1 MPSKKRRRL
10 SQETIPV
17 PSYVPT
23 MTKHRLQKHGIS
35 KIQQMYK
42 SQSRVSNMRQVQH
55 QETSIMPP
63 PRTTIKTLAPVKQ
76 RIDASPTK
84 MQHVVPSTSTDIP
97 MDIIT
102 SPQKQHPVT
111 VAKVLQ
117 STSSPVPKNLIKIS
131 QNQTQSHQK
140 LVIVSA
146 SQTIATNMS
155 TNKLINTLKLKPEE
169 LQVTDSGKS
178 PKLLASQVIVS
189 KSQLMPIQSL
199 NEKQKVVTV
208 QAKVR
213 PQGSIIVPLQGQNT
227 SSTSQ
232 FAGVSVPVLQGV
244 QWKAI
249 QGKSTVKLLPLSG
262 NAKIIQNKGVGSGPI
277 YVMSKQSN
285 MVVNKTTTPMETTVD
300 TKSVSNVTHIR
311 PISQKTAEEVAT
323 TTSGKVFVVR
333 KASPVTTAVVS
344 TVSQLA
350 IPTTVVNVEQKEDL
364 SPDGERKSTVLQDAL
379 RASGVSPVDDD
390 IESQISQY
398 TVIPKTNTKWS
409 ASAAEDPS
417 VSGASSN
424 KTLQNISLQ
433 DTKFLTLGTSSFHH
447 VFKSLKYSYNLFSE
461 EAVAILGDNETRALL
476 SNLQVE
482 TSSPTTIP
490 TSTPTILDG
499 QLDPTT
505 GVYSPLGSS
514 KSQQMQI
521 IAQQPVVEQLSV
533 IPPTSI
539 VEEHLDIFS
548 SAIAS
553 AEIQLENT
561 EYNFEMSQHETTPE
575 EQLAADESNII
586 ETTEVI
592 ETTDENCMEIDISP
606 NVPLT
611 DKQLTDILT
620 DGDISSS

>member
-1 MPSKKRRRL
+1 M
-10 SQETIPV
+10 
-17 PSYVPT
+17 
-23 MTKHRLQKHGIS
+23 
-35 KIQQMYK
+35 
-42 SQSRVSNMRQVQH
+42 
-55 QETSIMPP
+55 
-63 PRTTIKTLAPVKQ
+63 
-76 RIDASPTK
+76 
-84 MQHVVPSTSTDIP
+84 
-97 MDIIT
+97 
-102 SPQKQHPVT
+102 T

-117 STSSPVPKNLIKIS
+117 PSSSTVPKNLIKIS

-146 SQTIATNMS
+146 SQTITTNMS

-227 SSTSQ
+227 SATSQ

-285 MVVNKTTTPMETTVD
+285 MVVNKTTTPMETTID

-311 PISQKTAEEVAT
+311 PISQKSAEEVAT

-333 KASPVTTAVVS
+333 KASPVTAAVVS
-344 TVSQLA
+344 TVNQLA
-350 IPTTVVNVEQKEDL
+350 IPTTVVNVIEQKEDL

-433 DTKFLTLGTSSFHH
+433 DTKFLTLGT
-447 VFKSLKYSYNLFSE
+447 Y
-461 EAVAILGDNETRALL
+461 
-476 SNLQVE
+476 
-482 TSSPTTIP
+482 
-490 TSTPTILDG
+490 
-499 QLDPTT
+499 
-505 GVYSPLGSS
+505 
-514 KSQQMQI
+514 
-521 IAQQPVVEQLSV
+521 
-533 IPPTSI
+533 
-539 VEEHLDIFS
+539 
-548 SAIAS
+548 
-553 AEIQLENT
+553 
-561 EYNFEMSQHETTPE
+561 
-575 EQLAADESNII
+575 
-586 ETTEVI
+586 
-592 ETTDENCMEIDISP
+592 
-606 NVPLT
+606 
-611 DKQLTDILT
+611 
-620 DGDISSS
+620 